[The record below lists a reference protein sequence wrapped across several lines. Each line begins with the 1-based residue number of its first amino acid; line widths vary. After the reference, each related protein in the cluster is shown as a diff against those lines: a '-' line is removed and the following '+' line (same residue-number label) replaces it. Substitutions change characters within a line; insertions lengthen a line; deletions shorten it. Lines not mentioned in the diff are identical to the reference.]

1 MAASAAVAKLKKGCN
16 GILGMALDGSSEGGG
31 ASKVSDLIVWRS
43 SHESPRLLIP
53 TLYGRSVGADHVLG
67 SRAGG
72 AG

>member
-16 GILGMALDGSSEGGG
+16 GILGMALDGSSQGVG
-31 ASKVSDLIVWRS
+31 ASKVSDLIVWRR
-43 SHESPRLLIP
+43 SHESPPTLIP